1 MTAASTPAGVG
12 APGSGKPSGQPGRTA
27 QEERAHR
34 ARGGPRQDAERSD
47 RARAEARLGWY
58 LAGPAFV
65 VMLAVTAYPI
75 LQAVYESLFRFRLTA
90 PDEREFVGL
99 ENYATV
105 LSDRVWWADLGV
117 TAFITLVTVLVE
129 LVLGFALALVMHR
142 AVTQLRGLLRTAI
155 LVPYGIITVVSAFA
169 WFYAF
174 DINSGFVNSWFSWVP
189 GIDEDLNWFAGQ
201 GTSLVVIIASEI
213 WKTTPFISLLLL
225 AGLAQVP
232 TELEEAAEVDGAT
245 WWQRLRRV
253 VIPNMKAAIMVA
265 VLFRA
270 LDAFRIFDNVFI
282 MTNGANGTE
291 VLSLLAYRTSIG
303 RLEIGLGSAI
313 SVLLFVCVIAI
324 CFVAIKL
331 FKVDLAGARGEK

>member
-1 MTAASTPAGVG
+1 MSTEVTGATAGV
-12 APGSGKPSGQPGRTA
+12 AARSTRGSGPGRPG
-27 QEERAHR
+27 R
-34 ARGGPRQDAERSD
+34 PRRSD
-47 RARAEARLGWY
+47 RARAEARLGWL

-75 LQAVYESLFRFRLTA
+75 LQAVYESLFRNRLTA
-90 PDEREFVGL
+90 PGDRAFVGL
-99 ENYATV
+99 GNYAVILTDPV
-105 LSDRVWWADLGV
+105 FWGSLLV
-117 TAFITLVTVLVE
+117 TTIIMLVTVAIE

-142 AVTQLRGLLRTAI
+142 AITRLRGLLRTAI

-174 DINSGFVNSWFSWVP
+174 SIDSGYVNQWFDWVP
-189 GIDEDLNWFAGQ
+189 GISPDLNWFAGTA
-201 GTSLVVIIASEI
+201 TSLFVIIASEV

-232 TELEEAAEVDGAT
+232 GDLEEAAQVDGAT
-245 WWQRLRRV
+245 WWQRMKRV
-253 VIPNMKAAIMVA
+253 VLPNMKAAIMVA

-282 MTNGANGTE
+282 MTNGANNTT

-313 SVLLFVCVIAI
+313 SVLLFVCVLIICFIAI
-324 CFVAIKL
+324 RI
-331 FKVDLAGARGEK
+331 FKVDLAGARGDR